1 MVSLVRSRLAEQ
13 QGRIETESFL
23 ETAEKQ
29 IKELQELEPDKPAH
43 LLAEAALSL
52 RQDNRTRVMECLWPM
67 KEGEKIP
74 SVRELAVSMAINP
87 NTIQKAYKE
96 LESEG
101 YIYSV
106 TAKGYFVTPRESTD
120 VGKNSELL
128 AKFSDTVHELMYLGK
143 TKNELSDIINSIYK
157 GGTND
162 GNDNG

>member
-1 MVSLVRSRLAEQ
+1 MHHTVLSVIVQLIQKKGENNMFQLDFKDRRPIYE
-13 QGRIETESFL
+13 
-23 ETAEKQ
+23 Q
-29 IKELQELEPDKPAH
+29 IKEKMKFLIIGGA
-43 LLAEAALSL
+43 
-52 RQDNRTRVMECLWPM
+52 M

-106 TAKGYFVTPRESTD
+106 TAKGYFVTPRASTD
-120 VGKNSELL
+120 VGKNAELL
-128 AKFSDTVHELMYLGK
+128 AKFSDTVRELMYLGK

>member
-1 MVSLVRSRLAEQ
+1 MRYAVLSVIVQLIQKKGENNMFQLDFKDRRPIYE
-13 QGRIETESFL
+13 
-23 ETAEKQ
+23 Q
-29 IKELQELEPDKPAH
+29 IKEKLKFLIIEGA
-43 LLAEAALSL
+43 
-52 RQDNRTRVMECLWPM
+52 M

-106 TAKGYFVTPRESTD
+106 TAKGYFVTPRASTD
-120 VGKNSELL
+120 AGKNAELL
-128 AKFSDTVHELMYLGK
+128 AKFSDTVRELMYLGK

>member
-1 MVSLVRSRLAEQ
+1 MFQLDFKDRRPIYE
-13 QGRIETESFL
+13 
-23 ETAEKQ
+23 Q
-29 IKELQELEPDKPAH
+29 IKEKMKFLIIGGA
-43 LLAEAALSL
+43 
-52 RQDNRTRVMECLWPM
+52 M

-128 AKFSDTVHELMYLGK
+128 AKFSDTVRELMYLGK

>member
-1 MVSLVRSRLAEQ
+1 MRYAVLSVIVQLIQKKGENNMFQLDFKDRRPIYE
-13 QGRIETESFL
+13 
-23 ETAEKQ
+23 Q
-29 IKELQELEPDKPAH
+29 IKEKLKFLIIGGA
-43 LLAEAALSL
+43 
-52 RQDNRTRVMECLWPM
+52 M

-106 TAKGYFVTPRESTD
+106 TAKGYFVTPRASTD
-120 VGKNSELL
+120 VGKNAELL
-128 AKFSDTVHELMYLGK
+128 AKFSDTVRELMYLGK

>member
-1 MVSLVRSRLAEQ
+1 MIQLDFGDHRPLYEQ
-13 QGRIETESFL
+13 I
-23 ETAEKQ
+23 
-29 IKELQELEPDKPAH
+29 
-43 LLAEAALSL
+43 
-52 RQDNRTRVMECLWPM
+52 C
-67 KEGEKIP
+67 EKIKGLIISGVLVENDKIP
-74 SVRELAVSMAINP
+74 YVREMAAILAINP

-106 TAKGYFVTPRESTD
+106 TAKGYFVTPRASTD
-120 VGKNSELL
+120 VGKNAELL
-128 AKFSDTVHELMYLGK
+128 AKFSDTVRELMYLGK

>member
-1 MVSLVRSRLAEQ
+1 MRYAVLSVIVQLIQKKGENNMFQLDFKDRRPIYE
-13 QGRIETESFL
+13 
-23 ETAEKQ
+23 Q
-29 IKELQELEPDKPAH
+29 IKEKMKFLIIGGA
-43 LLAEAALSL
+43 
-52 RQDNRTRVMECLWPM
+52 M

-128 AKFSDTVHELMYLGK
+128 AKFSDTVRELMYLGK